1 MWHFKPEI
9 KCDMPLVITTKVKS
23 LDKEEWEEVMD
34 LGIDIFWY
42 RKVFGNGKM
51 IFVKCKPD
59 VELVKIFG
67 LSRREL
73 FHIGPKQKFVND

>member
-34 LGIDIFWY
+34 LGIDIF
-42 RKVFGNGKM
+42 F
-51 IFVKCKPD
+51 D
-59 VELVKIFG
+59 VEKFLEVEKWS
-67 LSRREL
+67 LSSANL
-73 FHIGPKQKFVND
+73 MLS